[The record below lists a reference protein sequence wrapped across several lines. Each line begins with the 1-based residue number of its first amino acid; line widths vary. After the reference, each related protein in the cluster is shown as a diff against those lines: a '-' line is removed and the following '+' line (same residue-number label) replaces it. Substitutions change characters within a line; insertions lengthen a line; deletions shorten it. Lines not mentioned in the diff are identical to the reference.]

1 MTSDNRPVVFEKRP
15 KRKASQIESEYGINR
30 KRDIGFYIYSRIL
43 IIFTII
49 IILIPIIYI
58 LSLSIRTKGTVYE
71 DYFFFIPKAVTF
83 QNYIDAFNYARD
95 HLDVSFLEMFRN
107 SIIATFSSIAVALL
121 VASLAS
127 FSFSNYKFRG
137 KEMTFTAIIASF
149 VIPAQVLLIP
159 LFFILKRAG
168 LINTYLAI
176 IIPYVGFLIP
186 IATLILRSF
195 FEQIPKEIKE
205 SAKIDGASDLRIFLQ
220 IVLPLSKPAIASCII
235 LLFLETWNEFIFALV
250 FLQNPKLQTIPVAIA
265 KIAGGKFI
273 VPIGTYGAA
282 IMITIIPVLII
293 FIIFQ
298 KWFIAGMTMGAI
310 KG

>member
-1 MTSDNRPVVFEKRP
+1 MAINNIFKN
-15 KRKASQIESEYGINR
+15 KSQNTEAEYGINR
-30 KRDIGFYIYSRIL
+30 KKDVGFYIYSRIL
-43 IIFTII
+43 IILTII
-49 IILIPIIYI
+49 IILVPILYI
-58 LSLSIRTKGTVYE
+58 FSLSLRTKETVYQ
-71 DYFFFIPKAVTF
+71 DFLFLIPKQVTF
-83 QNYIDAFNYARD
+83 QNYIDAFEYASTR
-95 HLDVSFLEMFRN
+95 LNVSFFEMFRN
-107 SIIATFSSIAVALL
+107 SVIATFSSIFIAITIA
-121 VASLAS
+121 ALAS
-127 FSFSNYKFRG
+127 FSFSNYKFKG
-137 KEMTFTAIIASF
+137 KEFTFTVIIASF

-159 LFFILKRAG
+159 LFFILRNAG
-168 LINTYLAI
+168 LINTYLAV

-205 SAKIDGASDLRIFLQ
+205 SATIDGASDLRTFFQ
-220 IVLPLSKPAIASCII
+220 IVLPLSKPAIASCVI

-250 FLQNPKLQTIPVAIA
+250 FLQNPKFQTIPVAIA
-265 KIAGGKFI
+265 KIAGGKYI

-298 KWFIAGMTMGAI
+298 RWFIAGMTMGAV

>member
-1 MTSDNRPVVFEKRP
+1 MALLNRKGKKKILET
-15 KRKASQIESEYGINR
+15 AYGINR

-43 IIFTII
+43 VIITII
-49 IILIPIIYI
+49 VILFPILYIFSLSLRTKETVYQDILFLIP
-58 LSLSIRTKGTVYE
+58 RG
-71 DYFFFIPKAVTF
+71 VTF
-83 QNYIDAFNYARD
+83 QNYIEAFGYAES
-95 HLDVSFLEMFRN
+95 HLNVTFFEMFRN
-107 SIIATFSSIAVALL
+107 SIIATFGSMLIALIIAG
-121 VASLAS
+121 LAS
-127 FSFSNYKFRG
+127 FSFSNYRFKG
-137 KEMTFTAIIASF
+137 KEFVFTIIIASF

-159 LFFILKRAG
+159 LFFILRNAG
-168 LINTYLAI
+168 LINTYLAV

-195 FEQIPKEIKE
+195 FEQIPREIKE
-205 SAKIDGASDLRIFLQ
+205 SAKIDGASDFRVFLQ
-220 IVLPLSKPAIASCII
+220 IILPLSKPAIASAVI

-265 KIAGGKFI
+265 KIAGGKYI
-273 VPIGTYGAA
+273 VPLGTYGAS
-282 IMITIIPVLII
+282 IMITVIPVLII

>member
-1 MTSDNRPVVFEKRP
+1 MAIKIKTVK
-15 KRKASQIESEYGINR
+15 KRKGIDTGYGINR
-30 KRDIGFYIYSRIL
+30 KRDIGFFIYSRIL
-43 IIFTII
+43 IIITII
-49 IILIPIIYI
+49 VILFPILYIFSLSLRTEETVYQDIFFLIP
-58 LSLSIRTKGTVYE
+58 KGITY
-71 DYFFFIPKAVTF
+71 
-83 QNYIDAFNYARD
+83 QNYIDAFNYAET
-95 HLDVSFLEMFRN
+95 HLNVSFFEMFRN
-107 SIIATFSSIAVALL
+107 SIIATFSSITIAMVVAGF
-121 VASLAS
+121 AS

-137 KEMTFTAIIASF
+137 KEFTFTTIIASF

-159 LFFILKRAG
+159 LFFILRNAG

-195 FEQIPKEIKE
+195 FEQIPVEIKE
-205 SAKIDGASDLRIFLQ
+205 SAKIDGASDIRIFLQ
-220 IVLPLSKPAIASCII
+220 IIIPLSKPAIASCII

-265 KIAGGKFI
+265 KIAGGKYI

-282 IMITIIPVLII
+282 IMITIIPILII
-293 FIIFQ
+293 FMIFQ
-298 KWFIAGMTMGAI
+298 RWFIAGMTMGSL

>member
-1 MTSDNRPVVFEKRP
+1 MAIIKGR
-15 KRKASQIESEYGINR
+15 RKANPTEQEYGIDRR
-30 KRDIGFYIYSRIL
+30 KDVGFYIYSRIL
-43 IIFTII
+43 IILTII
-49 IILIPIIYI
+49 IIVVPILYI
-58 LSLSIRTKGTVYE
+58 LSLSLRTKATIYQ
-71 DYFFFIPKAVTF
+71 DFLFLIPKAFTL
-83 QNYIDAFNYARD
+83 QNYVEAVDYAKI
-95 HLDVSFLEMFRN
+95 HLNVSFLQMFIN
-107 SIIATFSSIAVALL
+107 SLIATFSSITIAMII
-121 VASLAS
+121 ASLAS
-127 FSFSNYKFRG
+127 FSFSNYRFKG
-137 KEMTFTAIIASF
+137 KEFTFTVIIASF

-159 LFFILKRAG
+159 LFFILRKAG

-186 IATLILRSF
+186 IATLILRTF

-205 SAKIDGASDLRIFLQ
+205 SAKIDGASDFRIFAQ

-250 FLQNPKLQTIPVAIA
+250 FLQDPKFQTIPVAIA

-273 VPIGTYGAA
+273 VPIGIYSAA

-293 FIIFQ
+293 FVIFQ
-298 KWFIAGMTMGAI
+298 RWFISGMTLGAL

>member
-1 MTSDNRPVVFEKRP
+1 MVRRSAFKHSRAVSDT
-15 KRKASQIESEYGINR
+15 EYGINI
-30 KRDIGFYIYSRIL
+30 KKDIGFYIYSRIL
-43 IIFTII
+43 VILSII
-49 IILIPIIYI
+49 IILVPIIYI
-58 LSLSIRTKGTVYE
+58 FSLSLRTKETIYQ
-71 DYFFFIPKAVTF
+71 DFLFLIPKKVTF
-83 QNYIDAFNYARD
+83 ENYIGAFDYVKTK
-95 HLDVSFLEMFRN
+95 LDVSFLRLFIN
-107 SIIATFSSIAVALL
+107 SMIASFSSIAIALI

-127 FSFSNYKFRG
+127 FSFSNYRFKG
-137 KEMTFTAIIASF
+137 KEFTFTMIIASF

-159 LFFILKRAG
+159 LFFILRNAG
-168 LINTYLAI
+168 LINTYLAV

-205 SAKIDGASDLRIFLQ
+205 SAKIDGASDLRTFLQ

-250 FLQNPKLQTIPVAIA
+250 FLQDPKLQTIPVAIA
-265 KIAGGKFI
+265 KIAGGKYI
-273 VPIGTYGAA
+273 VPIGTYSAA

>member
-1 MTSDNRPVVFEKRP
+1 MT
-15 KRKASQIESEYGINR
+15 RKSIFAGKSKNTEIEYGIDR
-30 KRDIGFYIYSRIL
+30 KKDIGFYIYSRIL
-43 IIFTII
+43 IIITII
-49 IILIPIIYI
+49 IILVPILYI
-58 LSLSIRTKGTVYE
+58 FSLSLRTKETVYQ
-71 DYFFFIPKAVTF
+71 DFLFLIPKQVTY
-83 QNYIDAFNYARD
+83 QNYFDAFEYARTR
-95 HLDVSFLEMFRN
+95 LDVSFLQMFRN
-107 SIIATFSSIAVALL
+107 SLIATFSSIAIAMTI
-121 VASLAS
+121 AALAS
-127 FSFSNYKFRG
+127 FSFSNYKFKG
-137 KEMTFTAIIASF
+137 KELTFTAIIASF

-159 LFFILKRAG
+159 LFFILRNAG
-168 LINTYLAI
+168 LINTYFAV

-205 SAKIDGASDLRIFLQ
+205 SAKIDGASDLRMFFQ
-220 IVLPLSKPAIASCII
+220 IVLPLSKPAIASCVI

-250 FLQNPKLQTIPVAIA
+250 FLQSPKFQTIPVAIA
-265 KIAGGKFI
+265 KIAGGKYI

-298 KWFIAGMTMGAI
+298 RWFIAGMTMGAL

>member
-1 MTSDNRPVVFEKRP
+1 MAIVKGRRRANPVE
-15 KRKASQIESEYGINR
+15 QEYGIDRR
-30 KRDIGFYIYSRIL
+30 KDIGFYIYSRIL

-49 IILIPIIYI
+49 IIVVPILYI
-58 LSLSIRTKGTVYE
+58 LSLSLRTKATIYQ
-71 DYFFFIPKAVTF
+71 DFLFLIPKSFTL
-83 QNYIDAFNYARD
+83 QNYVEAIDYAKI
-95 HLDVSFLEMFRN
+95 HLNVSFLEMFRN
-107 SIIATFSSIAVALL
+107 SLIATFSSIVIAMII
-121 VASLAS
+121 ASLAS
-127 FSFSNYKFRG
+127 FSFSNYRFKG
-137 KEMTFTAIIASF
+137 KEFTFTVIIASF

-159 LFFILKRAG
+159 LFFILRKAG

-186 IATLILRSF
+186 IATLILRTF

-205 SAKIDGASDLRIFLQ
+205 SAKIDGASDFRIFAQ

-250 FLQNPKLQTIPVAIA
+250 FLQDPKFQTIPVAIA

-273 VPIGTYGAA
+273 VPIGIYSAA

-293 FIIFQ
+293 FVIFQ
-298 KWFIAGMTMGAI
+298 RWFISGMTLGAL

>member
-1 MTSDNRPVVFEKRP
+1 MAVG
-15 KRKASQIESEYGINR
+15 RKILKITTGESEYGINR
-30 KRDIGFYIYSRIL
+30 KRDVGFYIYSRIL
-43 IIFTII
+43 IILTII
-49 IILIPIIYI
+49 VILVPILYI
-58 LSLSIRTKGTVYE
+58 LSLSFRTKETIYQ
-71 DYFFFIPKAVTF
+71 DFFYLIPKAITF
-83 QNYIDAFNYARD
+83 QNYFDAVEYAKTR
-95 HLDVSFLEMFRN
+95 LDVSFIEMFRN
-107 SIIATFSSIAVALL
+107 SIIATFSSIVIAL
-121 VASLAS
+121 VIASLAS

-137 KEMTFTAIIASF
+137 KEFTFTTIIASF

-159 LFFILKRAG
+159 LFFILRKIG
-168 LINTYLAI
+168 VINTYLAVI
-176 IIPYVGFLIP
+176 LPYVGFLIP

-205 SAKIDGASDLRIFLQ
+205 SAKIDGASDLRIFMQ

-250 FLQNPKLQTIPVAIA
+250 FLQNPKFQTIPVAIA
-265 KIAGGKFI
+265 KIAGGKYI
-273 VPIGTYGAA
+273 VPIGTYSAA

-298 KWFIAGMTMGAI
+298 RWFIAGMTMGAL

>member
-1 MTSDNRPVVFEKRP
+1 MLRRSALKHSRALSDN
-15 KRKASQIESEYGINR
+15 EYGINI
-30 KRDIGFYIYSRIL
+30 KKDIGFYIFSRIL
-43 IIFTII
+43 VILSII
-49 IILIPIIYI
+49 IILVPIIYI
-58 LSLSIRTKGTVYE
+58 LSLSLRTKETIYQ
-71 DYFFFIPKAVTF
+71 DFLFLIPKKITF
-83 QNYIDAFNYARD
+83 QNYIGAFDYVKTR
-95 HLDVSFLEMFRN
+95 LDVSFLRLFIN
-107 SIIATFSSIAVALL
+107 SIIASFSSIAIALV

-127 FSFSNYKFRG
+127 FSFSNYRFKG
-137 KEMTFTAIIASF
+137 KELTFTMIIASF

-159 LFFILKRAG
+159 LFFILRNAG
-168 LINTYLAI
+168 IINTYLAV

-205 SAKIDGASDLRIFLQ
+205 SAKIDGASDLRTFLQ
-220 IVLPLSKPAIASCII
+220 IVLPLSKPAVASCVI

-250 FLQNPKLQTIPVAIA
+250 FLQDPKLQTIPVAIA
-265 KIAGGKFI
+265 KIAGGKYI
-273 VPIGTYGAA
+273 VPIGTYSAA

-298 KWFIAGMTMGAI
+298 KWFISGMTMGAI